1 MKKSLLISAVVL
13 LLSACN
19 TCHVVTSSQIREIQF
34 GRGGGFMNQVEQF
47 SLNKKGELSKNGK
60 VIGRASCEDVERIFL
75 IADGI
80 DSPIYDPDNFYWFIE
95 VTGRETHKY
104 LWGGSTSVDRELKNL
119 YNELN
124 SLLK

>member
-1 MKKSLLISAVVL
+1 MKQLFLAIFTILVCACSSCKVSTQNQIS
-13 LLSACN
+13 
-19 TCHVVTSSQIREIQF
+19 EIKF
-34 GRGGGFMNQVEQF
+34 GRGGGFTNQVEQF

-60 VIGRASCEDVERIFL
+60 VLGRASCEDVERIFL

-80 DSPIYDPDNFYWFIE
+80 DSPIYEPDNFYWFIE
-95 VTGRETHKY
+95 VKGRETHKY
-104 LWGGSTSVDRELKNL
+104 LWGGSSQVNRELKNL

>member
-1 MKKSLLISAVVL
+1 MKQL
-13 LLSACN
+13 LLAIFTILVCACS
-19 TCHVVTSSQIREIQF
+19 TCKVSTQNQISEIKF

-60 VIGRASCEDVERIFL
+60 VIGRVSCEDVERIFL

-80 DSPIYDPDNFYWFIE
+80 DSPIYEPDNFYWFIE
-95 VTGRETHKY
+95 VKGRETHKY
-104 LWGGSTSVDRELKNL
+104 LWGGSSQVNRELKNL

>member
-1 MKKSLLISAVVL
+1 MKQL
-13 LLSACN
+13 LLAILVCACS
-19 TCHVVTSSQIREIQF
+19 TCKVSTQNQISEIKF
-34 GRGGGFMNQVEQF
+34 GRGGGFTNQVEQF

-80 DSPIYDPDNFYWFIE
+80 DSPIYEPDNFYWFIE
-95 VTGRETHKY
+95 VKGRETHKY
-104 LWGGSTSVDRELKNL
+104 LWGGSSQVNRELKNL

>member
-1 MKKSLLISAVVL
+1 MKQL
-13 LLSACN
+13 LLAIFTILVCAC
-19 TCHVVTSSQIREIQF
+19 SSCKVSTQNQISEIKF

-80 DSPIYDPDNFYWFIE
+80 DSPIYEPDNFYWFIE
-95 VTGRETHKY
+95 VKGRETHKY
-104 LWGGSTSVDRELKNL
+104 LWGGSSQVNRELKNL

>member
-1 MKKSLLISAVVL
+1 MKQL
-13 LLSACN
+13 LLAIFTILVCACS
-19 TCHVVTSSQIREIQF
+19 TCKVSTQNQISEIKF
-34 GRGGGFMNQVEQF
+34 GRGGGFTNQVEQF

-60 VIGRASCEDVERIFL
+60 VLGRVSCEDVERIFL

-80 DSPIYDPDNFYWFIE
+80 DSPIYEPDNFYWFIE
-95 VTGRETHKY
+95 VKGRETHKY
-104 LWGGSTSVDRELKNL
+104 LWGGSSHVNRELKNL

>member
-1 MKKSLLISAVVL
+1 MKQFLLAIFTILVCACSTCKVSTQNQIS
-13 LLSACN
+13 
-19 TCHVVTSSQIREIQF
+19 EIKF
-34 GRGGGFMNQVEQF
+34 GRGGGFTNQVEQF

-60 VIGRASCEDVERIFL
+60 VIGRASCEDVERIFI

-80 DSPIYDPDNFYWFIE
+80 DSPIYEPDNFYWFIE
-95 VTGRETHKY
+95 VKGRETHKY
-104 LWGGSTSVDRELKNL
+104 LWGGSSQVNRELKNL

>member
-1 MKKSLLISAVVL
+1 MKQLFLAIFTILVCACSTCKVSTQYQIS
-13 LLSACN
+13 
-19 TCHVVTSSQIREIQF
+19 EIKF
-34 GRGGGFMNQVEQF
+34 GRGGGFTNQVEQF

-80 DSPIYDPDNFYWFIE
+80 DSPIYEPDNFYWFIE
-95 VTGRETHKY
+95 VKGRETHKY
-104 LWGGSTSVDRELKNL
+104 LWGGSSHVNRELKNL

>member
-1 MKKSLLISAVVL
+1 MRQL
-13 LLSACN
+13 LLAILTITLCACS
-19 TCHVVTSSQIREIQF
+19 TCRIFTQNQISEIQF
-34 GRGGGFMNQVEQF
+34 GRGGGFTNQVEQF

-60 VIGRASCEDVERIFL
+60 VLGRASCEEVERIFL

-80 DSPIYDPDNFYWFIE
+80 DSPIYEPDNFYWFIE
-95 VTGRETHKY
+95 VKGRETHKY
-104 LWGGSTSVDRELKNL
+104 LWGGSSQVNRELKNL

>member
-1 MKKSLLISAVVL
+1 MKQL
-13 LLSACN
+13 LLAIFTILACACS
-19 TCHVVTSSQIREIQF
+19 TCKVSTQNQISEIKF
-34 GRGGGFMNQVEQF
+34 GRGGGFTNQVEQF

-80 DSPIYDPDNFYWFIE
+80 DSPIYEPDNFYWFIE
-95 VTGRETHKY
+95 VKGRETHKY
-104 LWGGSTSVDRELKNL
+104 LWGGSSQVNRELKNL

>member
-1 MKKSLLISAVVL
+1 MKQL
-13 LLSACN
+13 LLAIFTILVCAC
-19 TCHVVTSSQIREIQF
+19 SSCKVSTQNQISEIKF
-34 GRGGGFMNQVEQF
+34 GRGGGFTNQVEQF

-60 VIGRASCEDVERIFL
+60 VLGRASCEDVERIFL

-80 DSPIYDPDNFYWFIE
+80 DSPIYEPDNFYWFIE
-95 VTGRETHKY
+95 VKGRETHKY
-104 LWGGSTSVDRELKNL
+104 LWGGSSQVNRELKNL

>member
-1 MKKSLLISAVVL
+1 MKQL
-13 LLSACN
+13 LLAIFTILVCACS
-19 TCHVVTSSQIREIQF
+19 TCKVSTQNQISEIKF
-34 GRGGGFMNQVEQF
+34 GRGGGFTNQVEQF

-60 VIGRASCEDVERIFL
+60 VLGRASCEDVERIFL

-80 DSPIYDPDNFYWFIE
+80 DSPIYEPDNFYWFIE
-95 VTGRETHKY
+95 VKGRETHKY
-104 LWGGSTSVDRELKNL
+104 LWGGSSQVNRELKNL

>member
-1 MKKSLLISAVVL
+1 MKQL
-13 LLSACN
+13 LLAIFTILVCACS
-19 TCHVVTSSQIREIQF
+19 TCKVSTQNQISEIKF
-34 GRGGGFMNQVEQF
+34 GRGGGFTNQVEQF

-80 DSPIYDPDNFYWFIE
+80 DSPIYEPDNFYWFIE
-95 VTGRETHKY
+95 VKGRETHKY
-104 LWGGSTSVDRELKNL
+104 LWGGSSQVNRELKNL

>member
-1 MKKSLLISAVVL
+1 MKQL
-13 LLSACN
+13 LLAIFTILVCACS
-19 TCHVVTSSQIREIQF
+19 TCKVSTQNQISEIKF

-80 DSPIYDPDNFYWFIE
+80 DSPIYEPDNFYWFIE
-95 VTGRETHKY
+95 VKGRETHKY
-104 LWGGSTSVDRELKNL
+104 LWGGSSQVNRELKNL